1 MSTIESWLREAAT
14 RLQVIGVESPLLE
27 ARVILGN
34 TLQKDR
40 TWLIIHGQEVL
51 SDSGRMRADA
61 DLSQRL
67 NHVPLAYLAGER
79 EFYGRTFKVTPATL
93 IPRADTETLVEAALE
108 VLPERAKVL
117 DLGTGTGCIAIT
129 LKLERP
135 DLHIIASDISKE
147 ALEIAGQ
154 NADRLGA
161 EVNFRLSD
169 GFKSLKGLEFYH
181 LVSNPPYVE
190 IEADLAPEVRNHEPA
205 LALFAGPD
213 GLDFYRRL
221 ASEAP
226 ENLSPDSLILLEVG
240 HTQADD
246 VISLF
251 PDYQARIW
259 QDLAGIRR
267 VVGLKRRD

>member
-1 MSTIESWLREAAT
+1 MITIEFWLREAAT
-14 RLQVIGVESPLLE
+14 RLQVIGVESPLPE

-34 TLQKDR
+34 ALQKDR
-40 TWLIIHGQEVL
+40 TWLIVHGQEVL
-51 SDSGRMRADA
+51 SDSGRVRADD

-79 EFYGRTFKVTPATL
+79 EFYGRIFKVTPATL

-108 VLPERAKVL
+108 VLPEGAKVL

-135 DLHIIASDISKE
+135 DLHLIASDISGE
-147 ALEIAGQ
+147 ALEIARQ
-154 NADRLGA
+154 NAERLGA
-161 EVNFRLSD
+161 EVDFQLSD
-169 GFKSLKGLEFYH
+169 GFKSIQGLEFDH

-190 IEADLAPEVRNHEPA
+190 NGADLAPEVRNHEPA
-205 LALFAGPD
+205 QALFAGED

-226 ENLSPDSLILLEVG
+226 DYLSPKSWVLLEVG
-240 HTQADD
+240 HMQADA

-251 PDYQARIW
+251 PEYQARIW

>member
-1 MSTIESWLREAAT
+1 MITIESWLREAAI

-40 TWLIIHGQEVL
+40 TWLIVHGQEVL
-51 SDSGRMRADA
+51 SDSERMRAED

-108 VLPERAKVL
+108 VLPEGAKVL

-135 DLHIIASDISKE
+135 DLHLIASDISKE

-154 NADRLGA
+154 NAERLGA
-161 EVNFRLSD
+161 EVNFQPSD

-190 IEADLAPEVRNHEPA
+190 IGADLASEVRNHEPA
-205 LALFAGPD
+205 QALFAGED

-226 ENLSPDSLILLEVG
+226 ENLSPESWILLEVG
-240 HTQADD
+240 HTQADA

-251 PDYQARIW
+251 PDYQSRIW